1 MCNNKTEV
9 IAVSQSICRFMP
21 PKDHGGNIKTVRF
34 VYESDF
40 EKLPQPFI
48 HPVYLLHIV
57 SSGEG
62 TMKLL
67 DRQYKLEKGTVFFAF
82 PGCPFEIEACDGFDY
97 MYVSF
102 MGTGATVL
110 LNNLNVSVEAPVY
123 YGFEH
128 LLDMW
133 KSSVRRINHTN
144 SNILTE
150 SVLLYTLSFI
160 NGNDTESTFKDNSE
174 NTVSSIVDY
183 VNSHYRDTDI
193 SLKKIAY
200 VFSYTEKYLSSLFK
214 KQMNV
219 GFNSYLNNLRVQYA
233 QELIEKNEKS
243 VSKIATLCGYSD
255 AMYFSKVFK
264 KYTGKT
270 PTEYI
275 KSKEKDR
282 NNGIWQ
288 FLV

>member
-1 MCNNKTEV
+1 
-9 IAVSQSICRFMP
+9 
-21 PKDHGGNIKTVRF
+21 
-34 VYESDF
+34 
-40 EKLPQPFI
+40 
-48 HPVYLLHIV
+48 
-57 SSGEG
+57 
-62 TMKLL
+62 
-67 DRQYKLEKGTVFFAF
+67 
-82 PGCPFEIEACDGFDY
+82 
-97 MYVSF
+97 
-102 MGTGATVL
+102 
-110 LNNLNVSVEAPVY
+110 
-123 YGFEH
+123 
-128 LLDMW
+128 
-133 KSSVRRINHTN
+133 
-144 SNILTE
+144 
-150 SVLLYTLSFI
+150 VLLYTLSFI

-233 QELIEKNEKS
+233 QELIEKYEKS

-288 FLV
+288 